1 MEEIQ
6 LDPEIY
12 TGETYTIHRLT
23 SWDDEIW
30 DRVVEAVED
39 TTASFGD

>member
-1 MEEIQ
+1 MEETQ
-6 LDPEIY
+6 LAPEIY

-23 SWDDEIW
+23 SWDDETW
-30 DRVVEAVED
+30 DQVVEAVED